1 MSFGFVLRLAIFL
14 LGVWAA
20 IIVVLSLLGE
30 PFLFFPSDNNTA
42 LFPPL
47 YRYETLRLTLIS
59 MFAYLSL
66 QIVFAPEKKYSA
78 AQITTTT
85 LLFLVYIG
93 AIKIIPEGHL
103 GKEAGVLLAIIILA
117 GVFYFGS
124 RPKAKRLFGRR

>member
-1 MSFGFVLRLAIFL
+1 MSFGFMLRLAIFFI
-14 LGVWAA
+14 GVWAA

-47 YRYETLRLTLIS
+47 YRYETLRLTFVS

-85 LLFLVYIG
+85 LLFLGYIG

-103 GKEAGVLLAIIILA
+103 GKEAGVLLAIIIITA
-117 GVFYFGS
+117 VFYLGS
-124 RPKAKRLFGRR
+124 RPKVKKIFGRR

>member
-66 QIVFAPEKKYSA
+66 QIVFAPEKKFSA

-103 GKEAGVLLAIIILA
+103 GKEAGVLVAIIILA

-124 RPKAKRLFGRR
+124 RPKAKRMFGRR

>member
-103 GKEAGVLLAIIILA
+103 GKEAGVLVAIIILA

-124 RPKAKRLFGRR
+124 RPKAKRIFGRR

>member
-1 MSFGFVLRLAIFL
+1 MSFKFALRLAIFL

-124 RPKAKRLFGRR
+124 RPKAKRIFGRR

>member
-1 MSFGFVLRLAIFL
+1 MNFGFMLRLAIFFI
-14 LGVWAA
+14 GVWAA

-47 YRYETLRLTLIS
+47 YRYETLRLTFVS

-93 AIKIIPEGHL
+93 AVKIIPECHL

-117 GVFYFGS
+117 GIFYFGS
-124 RPKAKRLFGRR
+124 RRKAKRIFGRR

>member
-66 QIVFAPEKKYSA
+66 QIVFAPEKKFSA

-124 RPKAKRLFGRR
+124 RPKAKRIFGRR

>member
-47 YRYETLRLTLIS
+47 YRYETLRVTLIS

-124 RPKAKRLFGRR
+124 RPKAKRIFGRR

>member
-1 MSFGFVLRLAIFL
+1 MSFGFVLRMAFFL

-20 IIVVLSLLGE
+20 FIVVLSLLGE

-124 RPKAKRLFGRR
+124 RPKVKRIFGRR

>member
-1 MSFGFVLRLAIFL
+1 MLRLAIFFI
-14 LGVWAA
+14 GVWAA

-93 AIKIIPEGHL
+93 AVKIIPEGHL

-124 RPKAKRLFGRR
+124 RRKAKRIFGRR

>member
-1 MSFGFVLRLAIFL
+1 MSFGFVLRLAFFL

-20 IIVVLSLLGE
+20 ITVVLSLLGE

-47 YRYETLRLTLIS
+47 YRYETLRLTIIS
-59 MFAYLSL
+59 MFAFLSL

-78 AQITTTT
+78 AQITTTA

-117 GVFYFGS
+117 VVFYLGS
-124 RPKAKRLFGRR
+124 RPKVKKIFGRR

>member
-20 IIVVLSLLGE
+20 IIAVLSLLGE

-66 QIVFAPEKKYSA
+66 QIVFAPEKNIQRRKSP
-78 AQITTTT
+78 Q
-85 LLFLVYIG
+85 
-93 AIKIIPEGHL
+93 
-103 GKEAGVLLAIIILA
+103 
-117 GVFYFGS
+117 
-124 RPKAKRLFGRR
+124 RLCFFSSISVP

>member
-14 LGVWAA
+14 LGLWAA

-103 GKEAGVLLAIIILA
+103 GKEAGVLVAIIILA

-124 RPKAKRLFGRR
+124 RPKAKRIFGRR

>member
-124 RPKAKRLFGRR
+124 RPKAKRIFGRR